1 MVSKLVFG
9 SCEQDTVYQSIL
21 YFKEIITNHD
31 YFTISKNISV
41 KQRKLRRFLLLSIWY
56 LSITDSKE
64 SFLSGKAQKNSFSH
78 KYWKSNFLKNSI
90 KVQFR
95 FWEGHKNLTQ
105 SSSRFWRYLVMSK
118 PYGRLGQIFVA
129 FLEYLNF
136 IKNIY
141 LPMAW
146 WLRDLLFCQIA
157 YVGKGGLISE
167 GILTLVPLPK
177 KGTKSLS

>member
-1 MVSKLVFG
+1 
-9 SCEQDTVYQSIL
+9 
-21 YFKEIITNHD
+21 
-31 YFTISKNISV
+31 
-41 KQRKLRRFLLLSIWY
+41 
-56 LSITDSKE
+56 
-64 SFLSGKAQKNSFSH
+64 
-78 KYWKSNFLKNSI
+78 
-90 KVQFR
+90 
-95 FWEGHKNLTQ
+95 
-105 SSSRFWRYLVMSK
+105 MSK

-141 LPMAW
+141 LPMAR